1 MLDRARSR
9 QTCMLGQTPARLQH
23 LAGAQQPLGCSP
35 AHQEHLLQKV
45 ILSEQKLRLGS
56 NFFVA
61 RVLPK
66 NYFHFK
72 HKLKCKCHGTDEFR
86 VNTAQLEGPCPRPCL
101 AGPLL
106 SGRALGSVV
115 LQPDPKAPTPIPLA
129 APQHALSI

>member
-1 MLDRARSR
+1 M
-9 QTCMLGQTPARLQH
+9 
-23 LAGAQQPLGCSP
+23 
-35 AHQEHLLQKV
+35 QKV
-45 ILSEQKLRLGS
+45 IPSEQKLRLGS

-86 VNTAQLEGPCPRPCL
+86 VNIAQLEGPCL

-106 SGRALGSVV
+106 SGRALGSVL